1 MSTTVN
7 GVTRN
12 QVTDNTFD
20 FFDLGYFE
28 TEEAITINL
37 NFPGNKAI
45 SFDKPSFYALDTQ
58 NYKIAMDTINERD
71 TKVTTSK
78 IKYLLIIVA
87 TQMLH
92 YFSPFHTTRGGQ
104 QQ

>member
-1 MSTTVN
+1 MP
-7 GVTRN
+7 
-12 QVTDNTFD
+12 
-20 FFDLGYFE
+20 L
-28 TEEAITINL
+28 IL
-37 NFPGNKAI
+37 
-45 SFDKPSFYALDTQ
+45 Q

-71 TKVTTSK
+71 TRLLHQK